1 MVQVISALVNILQGK
16 QQEYWCAR
24 NKVPELDVFFFFA
37 RLPCNDFQLPS
48 TLHQWN
54 HLKQMSRHYMFCH
67 KVVLPV
73 STR

>member
-37 RLPCNDFQLPS
+37 RLPCNGNGIIS
-48 TLHQWN
+48 C
-54 HLKQMSRHYMFCH
+54 K
-67 KVVLPV
+67 
-73 STR
+73 